1 MESFGKADEGFCV
14 CPYPE
19 GRGLPL
25 DLRAELQKFSRR
37 AATAFA
43 KAALTSYLKK
53 LSRKQRILYGSTA
66 GFLFIIILIIF
77 WSRKGGSSTGIFVFP
92 AHGDFIVSV
101 TTTGEL
107 QAKNSIEIK
116 GPEQARAAGI
126 WQMKVSNLVPE
137 GTVVK
142 KGDFVAELDKAEIAN
157 KLKESE
163 LSVQKLDAQYT
174 QARLDSALTLSQARD
189 ELVNLDYTLE
199 EKRII
204 LEQSTYEAPAVK
216 RQAQIDYDRTE
227 RGIAQAKK
235 NYVTKTKQA
244 IAKIQ
249 AVEAD
254 LLKERQRMTI
264 MTETMK
270 QFTILAP
277 ADGMVVYAREWNG
290 KKKVVGAT
298 LSPWEPTV
306 ATLPDLTMMESITYV
321 NEVDVQKIA
330 VGQAVNLRL
339 DADPTK
345 KLTGVVQQVANIG
358 EQRPNSDSKVFEV
371 HILINER
378 DTTLRPAMTTANE
391 ILVAKKANVLSI
403 PLEAVYTQDTTTFV
417 YVKTG
422 SAEKQEVRLGL
433 QNDNAAEVLEGLA
446 ERDEIYLSPPP
457 ETSNLKL
464 RRLQG
469 PS

>member
-1 MESFGKADEGFCV
+1 MKIPNVISA
-14 CPYPE
+14 YT
-19 GRGLPL
+19 GL
-25 DLRAELQKFSRR
+25 S
-37 AATAFA
+37 
-43 KAALTSYLKK
+43 LKK
-53 LSRKQRILYGSTA
+53 RLLYGSS
-66 GFLFIIILIIF
+66 GGIVLLVLFSLIF
-77 WSRKGGSSTGIFVFP
+77 SDKGGASTELVITPVRGEFLVTI
-92 AHGDFIVSV
+92 

-126 WQMKVSNLVPE
+126 WQMKISNLIAE

-142 KGDFVAELDKAEIAN
+142 QGQFVADLDKAEIAN

-174 QARLDSALTLSQARD
+174 QATLDSTLALSQARD
-189 ELVNLDYTLE
+189 EMINYAYVLE
-199 EKRII
+199 EKKIA
-204 LEQSTYEAPAVK
+204 LEQSSYEAPAVK
-216 RQAQIDYDRTE
+216 RQAQIDYDRAE
-227 RGIAQAKK
+227 RTISQAKK
-235 NYVTKTKQA
+235 NYVTKTKQS

-254 LLKERQRMTI
+254 LLKERQKMDILRSVLM
-264 MTETMK
+264 

-321 NEVDVQKIA
+321 NEVDIQKITT
-330 VGQAVNLRL
+330 GQEVSLRL
-339 DADPTK
+339 DADPKK
-345 KLTGVVQQVANIG
+345 KLSGTVTNVANIG

-371 HILINER
+371 RILITDR

-391 ILVAKKANVLSI
+391 ILVGRTLNALSI
-403 PLEAVYTQDTTTFV
+403 PLESVHTEDTITFV
-417 YVKTG
+417 YLKKGDVVKQQV
-422 SAEKQEVRLGL
+422 KLGP
-433 QNDNAAEVLEGLA
+433 QNDNAAVVLDGLTDKDEV
-446 ERDEIYLSPPP
+446 YLSPPP
-457 ETSNLKL
+457 DAATLKL
-464 RRLQG
+464 RHLKAT
-469 PS
+469 S